1 MSSITSL
8 AIKNAITVFILIFI
22 VFVIGIQSYMNLPR
36 EGAPDIQIPIVVVS
50 VPYFGVASK
59 DIETLVTVP
68 IEKKLKELSD
78 VKEISSTSAESASA
92 ITIEFEPDVNIDDA
106 LQKVRDKIDLAK
118 PDLPKDAEEPVIIEI
133 NFSDFPIMFISM
145 AGDIG
150 VNALKAV
157 GETIED
163 DIESIPGV
171 LDVDLIGGL
180 EREIKVIVDADRLD
194 AYGLSFNNVS
204 DTLRAQ
210 NINVP
215 GGSINVGDVRYLV
228 RIPGEFENVSEIEN
242 IVVKAPQGNPIYL
255 RDVATVIDDFEDRN
269 TFARLDGKESLTLSI
284 QKRSGANIIEISDA
298 IKKLIDNKRKKHQD
312 LTFTITTDGSDFIRD
327 ILKDLQNNMI
337 TGFLLVVVI
346 LFFTLGFLNAT
357 FVGMAIPLAMM
368 ITFAILSVMG
378 ITLNFIVLF
387 AIIVALGML
396 VDNSV
401 VIVEGAY
408 RLMQE
413 GTPKEDA
420 ALQSSK
426 ELGGPL
432 ISSTLTTLA
441 AFMPLLFWPGVT
453 GEFMSYFPKILIISL
468 SASLFIAVV
477 INPVF
482 SAKFMKL
489 RKGSH
494 KSTEGEIT
502 NPFMR
507 VYVNIL
513 KIAVR
518 FRYVTVL
525 ASLGAFI
532 LTAFAYG
539 KLGQGVIFFSQE
551 DPAVA
556 FVEIKAPEG
565 TRVEVTNDIAKQVEA
580 IAEKYREGNIDY
592 ITVNVGSPGQSQG
605 PGGGGGGGEGSA
617 YSHVAQVTMD
627 FVDAQERKRSSK
639 AIMKDIREE
648 LKVLAGAEFEIKE
661 QENGPPSGAP
671 VAVELIGEDLNE
683 LDRLTEQIKNIM
695 EKVPGVVDL
704 RDNFNYSKPE
714 LTIAVD
720 RSKASLLKL
729 DPLTI
734 GNTLRTAING
744 STASKF
750 RELDEEYDITVR
762 LAEDRR
768 RAIEDV
774 SRINIANRDDDP
786 IPLTSV
792 ANVETRSGAGSIRR
806 KDSKRTVTI
815 ESNAEGKLATE
826 VLADVEKNI
835 KEKLNLPPGYEVK
848 YGGEQEDRQES
859 SAFLA
864 SAFSFA
870 ILMIFLILVTQFNSF
885 ILPVIILS
893 TVVLSIMGVLMG
905 QMITQTPFSII
916 LSGLGVI
923 SLAGIVVNN
932 GIVLIDYIEF
942 LKKQGYSA
950 YDAVIQAGIVRIRP
964 VLLTAGTT
972 ILGLIPSLAGY
983 SLDFTTFTFGPT
995 GETTKLFD
1003 PLSIAIGYGLIVS
1016 TVLTLVFVPSLYM
1029 IVDNIRNTSM
1039 RVSKRVFK
1047 KLNSRQAEAILQ
1059 APPVTGL
1066 AGRDDE
1072 QRPVDKNMVSNA
1084 YELIEYEEWEAKKA
1098 AKSKGK
1104 S

>member
-1 MSSITSL
+1 MRLTSL
-8 AIKNAITVFILIFI
+8 AIKNSITVFILVFI
-22 VFVIGIQSYMNLPR
+22 VFVIGAQSYINLPR

-50 VPYFGVASK
+50 IPYFGVASK
-59 DIETLVTVP
+59 DIETLVTIPV
-68 IEKKLKELSD
+68 EKKLKELSD
-78 VKEISSTSAESASA
+78 VKEITSTSAESASA

-106 LQKVRDKIDLAK
+106 LQKVRDKVDLAK
-118 PDLPKDAEEPVIIEI
+118 PDIPADAEEPVIIEI

-157 GETIED
+157 GETVED
-163 DIESIPGV
+163 DIESIQGV
-171 LDVDLIGGL
+171 LEVDLVGGL

-204 DTLRAQ
+204 NALQAQ

-228 RIPGEFENVSEIEN
+228 RIPGEFESVSEIEN
-242 IVVKAPQGNPIYL
+242 IVVKAPNGNPIYL
-255 RDVATVIDDFEDRN
+255 RDVATVIDGFEDRN
-269 TFARLDGKESLTLSI
+269 TYASLNGVESLTLSI
-284 QKRSGANIIEISDA
+284 QKRSGANIIEISDE
-298 IKKLIDNKRKKHQD
+298 IKKMIEKKRKQHPN
-312 LTFTITTDGSDFIRD
+312 LTFTITTDSSDFIRD

-337 TGFLLVVVI
+337 TGFLLVVIV
-346 LFFTLGFLNAT
+346 LFFALGFLNAT

-368 ITFAILSVMG
+368 ITFAVLSFVG

-387 AIIVALGML
+387 AIIVALGLL

-413 GTPKEDA
+413 GTPRVDA
-420 ALQSSK
+420 AIQSSK

-432 ISSTLTTLA
+432 ISSTATTLA
-441 AFMPLLFWPGVT
+441 AFMPLLFWPGVV
-453 GEFMSYFPKILIISL
+453 GEFMSYFPKLLIISL

-482 SAKFMKL
+482 AAEFMKL
-489 RKGSH
+489 RKGSY
-494 KSTEGEIT
+494 KSTEGQVT
-502 NPFMR
+502 NPFMK
-507 VYVNIL
+507 VYVKVL
-513 KIAVR
+513 KGAVR
-518 FRYVTVL
+518 FRYLTVIGSVVAFVL
-525 ASLGAFI
+525 TVVAYTQLGN
-532 LTAFAYG
+532 
-539 KLGQGVIFFSQE
+539 GVIFFSQE

-565 TRVEVTNDIAKQVEA
+565 TRVEVTNDIARQVEA
-580 IAEKYREGNIDY
+580 IAEKYRKGNIEY
-592 ITVNVGSPGQSQG
+592 ITVNVGSPGQSE

-627 FVDAQERKRSSK
+627 FVDAQERERSSK
-639 AIMKDIREE
+639 EVMADIRKE
-648 LKVLAGAEFEIKE
+648 LQNLAGAEFEIKE

-671 VAVELIGEDLNE
+671 ISVELIGEDLDE
-683 LDRLTEQIKNIM
+683 LDRLTNEIKAIM
-695 EKVPGVVDL
+695 EKIPGVVDL

-744 STASKF
+744 SEASKF

-762 LAEDRR
+762 LAENRR
-768 RAIEDV
+768 KAIEDV
-774 SRINIANRDDDP
+774 ARINIANKDDDP

-792 ANVETRSGAGSIRR
+792 ANIETRSGAGSIRH
-806 KDSKRTVTI
+806 KDSERTVTI
-815 ESNAEGKLATE
+815 ESNADGRLATE
-826 VLADVEKNI
+826 VLADVEKALE
-835 KEKLNLPPGYEVK
+835 EKLTLPQGYQIK

-859 SAFLA
+859 SQFLGNAFGLA
-864 SAFSFA
+864 VM
-870 ILMIFLILVTQFNSF
+870 MIFLILVTQFNSF

-893 TVVLSIMGVLMG
+893 TVILSIMGVLMG

-932 GIVLIDYIEF
+932 GIVLIDYIEY

-950 YDAVIQAGIVRIRP
+950 YDAVIQAGIVRVRP
-964 VLLTAGTT
+964 VLLTASTT
-972 ILGLIPSLAGY
+972 LLGLIPSLAGI
-983 SLDFTTFTFGPT
+983 SIDFTTLTVGPT

-1003 PLSIAIGYGLIVS
+1003 PLSIAIGYGLFVS
-1016 TVLTLVFVPSLYM
+1016 TVLTLVFVPALYM
-1029 IVDNIRNTSM
+1029 IVDNIRNTSA
-1039 RVSKRVFK
+1039 RVSKKVFK
-1047 KLNSRQAEAILQ
+1047 KLNNRQAEAIAS

-1066 AGRDDE
+1066 AGKNEDLL
-1072 QRPVDKNMVSNA
+1072 PVDKAVVSDA
-1084 YELIEYEEWEAKKA
+1084 YELLEHEAWEAKKA

-1104 S
+1104 SE

>member
-1 MSSITSL
+1 MRLTSL
-8 AIKNAITVFILIFI
+8 AIKNSITVFILVFI
-22 VFVIGIQSYMNLPR
+22 AFVIGLQSYFSLPR

-50 VPYFGVASK
+50 TPYFGVASK
-59 DIETLVTVP
+59 DIETLVTIP
-68 IEKKLKELSD
+68 LEKKLKELSD
-78 VKEISSTSAESASA
+78 VKEITSTSAESASA
-92 ITIEFEPDVNIDDA
+92 ITIEFEPDINIDDA
-106 LQKVRDKIDLAK
+106 LQKVRDKVDLAK
-118 PDLPKDAEEPVIIEI
+118 PDIPADAEEPVIIEI

-150 VNALKAV
+150 VNALKTV

-163 DIESIPGV
+163 DIESIQGV
-171 LDVDLIGGL
+171 LEVDLVGGL

-194 AYGLSFNNVS
+194 AYGLSFNSVS
-204 DTLRAQ
+204 NALQAQ

-228 RIPGEFENVSEIEN
+228 RIPGEFESVSEIEN
-242 IVVKAPQGNPIYL
+242 IVVKAPGGNPIYL
-255 RDVATVIDDFEDRN
+255 RDVATVIDGFEDRN
-269 TFARLDGKESLTLSI
+269 TYARLNGTESLTLSV
-284 QKRSGANIIEISDA
+284 QKRSGANIIEIADA
-298 IKKLIDNKRKKHQD
+298 IKAMIAEKRKQHPD
-312 LTFTITTDGSDFIRD
+312 LTFTITTDNSDFIRD

-337 TGFLLVVVI
+337 TGFLLVVIV
-346 LFFTLGFLNAT
+346 LFFALGFLNAT
-357 FVGMAIPLAMM
+357 FVGIAIPLAMM
-368 ITFAILSVMG
+368 ITFASLSALG

-387 AIIVALGML
+387 AIIVAQGLL

-413 GTPKEDA
+413 GTPREDA
-420 ALQSSK
+420 SLQSSA

-441 AFMPLLFWPGVT
+441 AFLPLLFWPGVT
-453 GEFMSYFPKILIISL
+453 GEFMSYFPKLLIIAL

-482 SAKFMKL
+482 SANFMKL
-489 RKGSH
+489 RKGGY
-494 KSTEGEIT
+494 KSTEGEVT
-502 NPFMR
+502 NGFMKA
-507 VYVNIL
+507 YVSIL
-513 KIAVR
+513 KTAVR
-518 FRYVTVL
+518 FRYLTVA
-525 ASLGAFI
+525 ASVGAFI
-532 LTAFAYG
+532 LTIVVYTQ
-539 KLGQGVIFFSQE
+539 LGQGVIFFSQE

-565 TRVEVTNDIAKQVEA
+565 TRVEVTNDIARQVEA
-580 IAEKYREGNIDY
+580 IAEKYREGNIEY
-592 ITVNVGSPGQSQG
+592 ITVNVGSPGQSQ

-639 AIMKDIREE
+639 DIMKDIREE
-648 LKVLAGAEFEIKE
+648 LKTLAGAEFEIKE
-661 QENGPPSGAP
+661 QENGPPAGAP
-671 VAVELIGEDLNE
+671 VAVELIGEDLDE
-683 LDRLTEQIKNIM
+683 LDRLTNEIKAIM

-762 LAEDRR
+762 LAENRR
-768 RAIEDV
+768 RAVEDV
-774 SRINIANRDDDP
+774 AQINIANRDDDA

-792 ANVETRSGAGSIRR
+792 ASIETRSGAGSIRR
-806 KDSKRTVTI
+806 KDSERTVTI
-815 ESNAEGKLATE
+815 ESNADGRLATE
-826 VLADVEKNI
+826 VLADVEKSIN
-835 KEKLNLPPGYEVK
+835 ENLNLPPGYQIK
-848 YGGEQEDRQES
+848 YGGEQEDRKES
-859 SAFLA
+859 SEFLGRAFL
-864 SAFSFA
+864 FA
-870 ILMIFLILVTQFNSF
+870 VMMIFLILVTQFNSF
-885 ILPVIILS
+885 FLPVIILS
-893 TVVLSIMGVLMG
+893 TVILSIMGVLIG

-932 GIVLIDYIEF
+932 GIVLIDYIEL

-950 YDAVIQAGIVRIRP
+950 YDAVIQAGIVRVRP
-964 VLLTAGTT
+964 VILTASTT
-972 ILGLIPSLAGY
+972 LLSLIPSLAGF
-983 SLDFTTFTFGPT
+983 SIDFTTMTVGPT

-1003 PLSIAIGYGLIVS
+1003 PLSIAIGYGLFIS

-1029 IVDNIRNTSM
+1029 IVDNLRNTSA
-1039 RVSKRVFK
+1039 RLSKKALKRVNTRPEDA
-1047 KLNSRQAEAILQ
+1047 LMQ
-1059 APPVTGL
+1059 APPVTGV
-1066 AGRDDE
+1066 AGQDDE
-1072 QRPVDKNMVSNA
+1072 QRPVDKHIVSSA
-1084 YELIEYEEWEAKKA
+1084 YELVEHEAWEAKKA
-1098 AKSKGK
+1098 AKSKK
-1104 S
+1104 